1 MRLPLVLA
9 AATLAAAPAAA
20 NDFLPAIQS
29 YLDSDI
35 RAWTADPRLAEA
47 IAAQN
52 AMTSAYSQ
60 ADIDRLDLA
69 WRAEVGSDDS
79 ELIGGV
85 LDNAAADFLRE
96 VVTTSGGVITEVFV
110 MDAQG
115 LNVAA
120 SSVTSD
126 YWQGDEEKF
135 TATFRVGPDAVHI
148 SEVELDESTQSY
160 QAQVSLPMT
169 DPASGAVIGAI
180 TVGVDVERL
189 F

>member
-1 MRLPLVLA
+1 MRLPLALA
-9 AATLAAAPAAA
+9 ALLAASPAAA
-20 NDFLPAIQS
+20 NDFLPAIEA

-35 RAWTADPRLAEA
+35 RSWTADPRLAEA

-52 AMTSAYSQ
+52 ATTESYSQ
-60 ADIDRLDLA
+60 AEIDDIDQT
-69 WRAEVGSDDS
+69 WRGQVSSDDS
-79 ELIGGV
+79 ALIAGV
-85 LDNAAADFLRE
+85 LDTPTADLLRE
-96 VVTTSGGVITEVFV
+96 RMAASDGIITEVFL
-110 MDAQG
+110 MDARG

-135 TATFRVGPDAVHI
+135 TATFPMGPDAVHI
-148 SEVELDESTQSY
+148 SDVEFDESTQSY

-169 DPASGAVIGAI
+169 DPATGTVIGAI
-180 TVGVDVERL
+180 TIGVAADRL

>member
-1 MRLPLVLA
+1 MRLPLALA
-9 AATLAAAPAAA
+9 AAMLAAAPAAA
-20 NDFLPAIQS
+20 DDFLPAIRA

-35 RAWTADPRLAEA
+35 RAWTGDPRLAEA

-52 AMTSAYSQ
+52 ATTAAYSQ
-60 ADIDRLDLA
+60 AEIDSLDQT
-69 WRAEVGSDDS
+69 WRGQVGADDS
-79 ELIGGV
+79 ALIAGV
-85 LDNAAADFLRE
+85 LDTPAADLLRE
-96 VVTTSGGVITEVFV
+96 RVAASEGVITEIFL
-110 MDAQG
+110 MDARG

-135 TATFRVGPDAVHI
+135 TATFPAGPDAVHI
-148 SEVELDESTQSY
+148 SDVEFDESTQTY

-169 DPASGAVIGAI
+169 DPGTGAVIGAI
-180 TVGVDVERL
+180 TIGVAADRL

>member
-1 MRLPLVLA
+1 MRLPLILA

-20 NDFLPAIQS
+20 NDFLPAIKS

-35 RAWTADPRLAEA
+35 RTWTADPRLAEA
-47 IAAQN
+47 IVAQN
-52 AMTSAYSQ
+52 ALTSGYTQ

-79 ELIGGV
+79 ALIGGV
-85 LDNAAADFLRE
+85 VDNPASDALRDVVAA
-96 VVTTSGGVITEVFV
+96 SGGVITEIFI

-120 SSVTSD
+120 SGVTSD

-135 TATFRVGPDAVHI
+135 TATFPLGADAVHI

-169 DPASGAVIGAI
+169 DPVTGAVIGAI
-180 TVGVDVERL
+180 TVGVDVQRL

>member
-1 MRLPLVLA
+1 MRLPLVLV
-9 AATLAAAPAAA
+9 AATLTAAPAAA
-20 NDFLPAIQS
+20 NDILPAVQA
-29 YLDSDI
+29 YLDSEI

-52 AMTSAYSQ
+52 AMTSGYTQ

-79 ELIGGV
+79 ALIGGV
-85 LDNAAADFLRE
+85 LDNAAADYLRE
-96 VVTTSGGVITEVFV
+96 VVADSDGIITEVFV
-110 MDAQG
+110 MDARG

-135 TATFRVGPDAVHI
+135 TATYPFGPDAVHI
-148 SEVELDESTQSY
+148 SDVELDESTQSY
-160 QAQVSLPMT
+160 QTQVSLPLT
-169 DPASGAVIGAI
+169 DPATGTVIGAI
-180 TVGVDVERL
+180 TVGLDVERL

>member
-1 MRLPLVLA
+1 MRLPTALA
-9 AATLAAAPAAA
+9 AALVAAAPAAA
-20 NDFLPAIQS
+20 NDFLPAIEA

-35 RAWTADPRLAEA
+35 RTWSGDPRLAEA

-52 AMTSAYSQ
+52 ATTAAYTQ
-60 ADIDRLDLA
+60 GDIDSLDQT
-69 WRAEVGSDDS
+69 WRGQVGADDS
-79 ELIGGV
+79 ALIAAV
-85 LDNAAADFLRE
+85 LDTPTADLLRE
-96 VVTTSGGVITEVFV
+96 RVTASDGVVTEIFL
-110 MDAQG
+110 MDARG

-135 TATFRVGPDAVHI
+135 TATFPAGPDAVHI
-148 SEVELDESTQSY
+148 SEVEFDESTQSY

-169 DPASGAVIGAI
+169 DPATGTVIGAI
-180 TVGVDVERL
+180 TIGVAADRL

>member
-1 MRLPLVLA
+1 MRMPTALA
-9 AATLAAAPAAA
+9 AALLAAAPAAA
-20 NDFLPAIQS
+20 NDFLPAIEA

-35 RAWTADPRLAEA
+35 RAWTGDPRLAEA

-52 AMTSAYSQ
+52 ATTAAYKQ
-60 ADIDRLDLA
+60 EDIDSLDQT
-69 WRAEVGSDDS
+69 WRGEVGADDS
-79 ELIGGV
+79 ALIAAV
-85 LDNAAADFLRE
+85 LDTPTADLLRE
-96 VVTTSGGVITEVFV
+96 QVAASEGIVTEVFL
-110 MDAQG
+110 MDARG

-135 TATFRVGPDAVHI
+135 TATFPAGPDAVHI
-148 SEVELDESTQSY
+148 SEVEFDESTQSY

-169 DPASGAVIGAI
+169 DPATGAVIGAI
-180 TVGVDVERL
+180 TIGVAADRL